1 MKLEIVAKN
10 YRASDK
16 LEQILSAKTKRL
28 DKYFPDD
35 QTPCKVALSESGR
48 QCKMEISINYH
59 GTHIRSEVVGDNMY
73 YNIDACLPKLERQ
86 IVKHR
91 EKLNKAYKLPERHD
105 DYEFVSAVDDTPVEI
120 AKVKRF
126 EVEQMTA
133 VEAAENLDMVDHD
146 FYLFVNSETGNVEAV
161 YRRKDGTIGLLQ
173 PYFETV

>member
-1 MKLEIVAKN
+1 MKLEIVSKN

-16 LEQILSAKTKRL
+16 LQQILSAKLKKL

-35 QTPCKVALSESGR
+35 NTPCKVVLSESGR

-59 GTHIRSEVVGDNMY
+59 GSYIRSEVIGENMY

-91 EKLNKAYKLPERHD
+91 EKLSKSYKMPERYG
-105 DYEFVSAVDDTPVEI
+105 DYEFVSAVDEAPVEI
-120 AKVKRF
+120 AKTKRF
-126 EVEQMTA
+126 EIEEMSAT
-133 VEAAENLDMVDHD
+133 EAAENLDMVDHD
-146 FYLFVNSETGNVEAV
+146 FYLFVNSDTGNVEAV

-173 PYFETV
+173 PYSE